1 MGRNDIGEK
10 EMSYYAVTYSRSLSH
25 HGIKGQRWGI
35 RRFQY
40 EDGSLTPEGKKR
52 YGVGERIRGLKEN
65 VKNKTLDKYSKR
77 YQDLGMSKE
86 AADEAAQRRL
96 EMAKKVAIAAGVT
109 VGVAAAVYVAR
120 DIGRNYSDSIIAAG
134 ETIQTLSNDPNRLEN
149 GKAFYTAFN
158 DSDKDK
164 YLAMFGADQN
174 GTKLKLQAT
183 VGKDIKVA
191 GNKTASKVFGDLMKN
206 DPEFREMFKQKVTL
220 QDLTKSSDPQQ
231 VSNMGNIA
239 RKMDGIMH
247 PLKSDYEKF
256 NTWNLLYGDAGK
268 GNDGFH
274 DTYSQKMQDKFYE
287 ALKAKGYGGVND
299 VNDRRYSGFNTKA
312 TIIFDNDNFKKNLAG
327 TMDVKVSKVSYN
339 EIAEAQAK
347 ALPKVQLD
355 QWTKPGTVATGAAVV
370 GLMAMDSHD
379 AEEMAAYQERL
390 KKEKKQQK
398 KGSK

>member
-1 MGRNDIGEK
+1 
-10 EMSYYAVTYSRSLSH
+10 MSYYAVTYSESLSH
-25 HGIKGQRWGI
+25 HGIKGQQWGR

-40 EDGSLTPEGKKR
+40 EDGSLTPEGRKR
-52 YGVGERIRGLKEN
+52 YGVGERIRSAKEGI
-65 VKNKTLDKYSKR
+65 KNKTLNKYSKR
-77 YQDLGMSKE
+77 YQQMGMTKE
-86 AADEAAQRRL
+86 AADAAAQRRL

-120 DIGRNYSDSIIAAG
+120 DIGRNYSDSILEAG

-158 DSDKDK
+158 DSDKGK
-164 YLAMFGADQN
+164 YLAMFGADEN
-174 GTKLKLQAT
+174 GPKMKLQAT
-183 VGKDIKVA
+183 VAKDIKIA
-191 GNKTASKVFGDLMKN
+191 GNKTASKVFKDLMDN
-206 DPEFREMFKQKVTL
+206 DPEFREMFKQKVTF
-220 QDLTKSSDPQQ
+220 QDVMNTTDPKQ

-239 RKMDGIMH
+239 RKIDSVMH

-256 NTWNLLYGDAGK
+256 NTFNLLYGDAGQ

-287 ALKAKGYGGVND
+287 ALKAKGYSGVND

-327 TMDVKVSKVSYN
+327 TMDIKASKVTYD
-339 EIAEAQAK
+339 EIMEAQAK

-379 AEEMAAYQERL
+379 S
-390 KKEKKQQK
+390 KELANYREQVRKEKQQK
-398 KGSK
+398 KKSSNS